1 MATRL
6 GEKRPSVCWNVDG
19 NKRKMLGSDVCFL
32 QSVDILGTNETE
44 LLQGNDTLFVVEAE
58 AGDEAEAYIQY

>member
-32 QSVDILGTNETE
+32 QSVDILGTNET
-44 LLQGNDTLFVVEAE
+44 AI
-58 AGDEAEAYIQY
+58 AGQRYSVCGRGRGRG

>member
-32 QSVDILGTNETE
+32 QSVDILGTNETAIAG
-44 LLQGNDTLFVVEAE
+44 QRYSVVEAE